1 MELLCIQSQEHPKLP
16 QCELKAVIE
25 CEEMETKF
33 NVITEGLVILSD
45 ISKENIDEY
54 YQILT
59 RRLGYTH
66 EVHQI
71 LKTSDVT
78 DFDED
83 ILSINWQDYIDENFA
98 VRVKRF
104 NSQIDT
110 VAFERN
116 AGSLILE
123 KCENVKVKLKDP
135 KSLVRLV
142 SFEDTIYIA
151 IEKYHLNKKHFEDIK
166 PHKRPFFYPGSMSPK
181 LARCMVNLS
190 RVKAGQLVLDPFCGT
205 GGILIEAGLIGCKVV
220 GSDVNWKM
228 KNGTAIN
235 LDYCG
240 IKDYRT
246 FHLDVRELKMY
257 EKVAGVVTDP
267 PYGIS
272 TSTGDIDGDDI
283 FKEFFHAI
291 YDNMLEDAYLCM
303 ASPHYVDLNPMIDE
317 VGFELVE
324 QYAIKM
330 HRSLTRIIS
339 VIKKSQKNS

>member
-1 MELLCIQSQEHPKLP
+1 MELLCIQSQEHPELP
-16 QCELKAVIE
+16 RAELNAVIE
-25 CEEMETKF
+25 CENLQSEVE
-33 NVITEGLVILSD
+33 VIAEGLVLLKN
-45 ISKENIDEY
+45 ISQENLDEY

-71 LKTSDVT
+71 IKKSNIE
-78 DFDED
+78 DFEPD
-83 ILSINWQDYIDENFA
+83 ILSIDWQDYIDENFA
-98 VRVKRF
+98 VRLKRF
-104 NSQIDT
+104 DSQVDT
-110 VAFERN
+110 VAIERK
-116 AGSLILE
+116 AGSLILQKTE
-123 KCENVKVKLKDP
+123 DIKVNLSKP
-135 KSLVRLV
+135 KTLVRLV
-142 SFEDTIYIA
+142 AFQDIIYIA

-190 RVKAGQLVLDPFCGT
+190 RVTEGQLVLDPFCGT
-205 GGILIEAGLIGCKVV
+205 GGILIEAGLIGCKVA
-220 GSDVNWKM
+220 GSDINWKM

-235 LDYCG
+235 LEYCG

-272 TSTGDIDGDDI
+272 TSTGDIEGDEI
-283 FKEFFHAI
+283 FKEFFRSI
-291 YDNMLEDAYLCM
+291 YDNMADDAYLCM
-303 ASPHYVDLNPMIDE
+303 ASPHYVDLNPMMDE

-324 QYAIKM
+324 QYSIKM

-339 VIKKSQKNS
+339 VIRKS